1 MTTPRHRAREI
12 ALQVLYHYDLAKAEN
27 QSVSPQDLIKELGA
41 HYNHFEV
48 PETLR
53 EFASQ
58 LVAGTLRDVPQLD
71 QMLETHASNW
81 TVARMSSVDR
91 SLLRMA
97 AYEMTHIQDTDA
109 SVVIDEAIELA
120 KAFGTAESPS
130 FVNGI
135 LDAVKTALARTR

>member
-12 ALQVLYHYDLAKAEN
+12 ALQVLYHYDLAKTEN
-27 QSVSPQDLIKELGA
+27 QSVAPQDLIKELSA